1 MMILDS
7 ESFKR
12 AKITIYLSIINIA
25 LYLVFFFNQ
34 NTDIF
39 LLLVQI
45 NYKIVERLELW
56 RLFTCMFLHGDA
68 IHLISNIIGLVLFG
82 TFIENIVS
90 KTAYLIIY
98 FLSGVLGNIMTL
110 FLLPPYIISLGAS
123 GAIYGLIGASVIYI
137 IFERNMTQL
146 IITFVYLLYFIVTS
160 FSPEINYAAHIF
172 GLISGSGLGYFFI
185 RKSLSNQYS
194 DY

>member
-1 MMILDS
+1 MILDS

-110 FLLPPYIISLGAS
+110 LLLPPYIISLGAS

-146 IITFVYLLYFIVTS
+146 IITFVYLLYFILTS